1 MEKFDF
7 LVFFCKSL
15 VILIY
20 GGIATISAIFTFS
33 IETYLRIDGIL
44 SLEFWTQKI
53 MNPLEAN
60 INVVDDWLISHN
72 TTIGPVLMFLS
83 IVDISLLFRV
93 IDTLGILGV

>member
-1 MEKFDF
+1 
-7 LVFFCKSL
+7 
-15 VILIY
+15 
-20 GGIATISAIFTFS
+20 
-33 IETYLRIDGIL
+33 
-44 SLEFWTQKI
+44 